1 MPIQSPEG
9 LICFKDKMRVCG
21 PDCMAYTTPP
31 PHPDYTD
38 QQWARCI
45 LLVNSHRTGKH
56 LTVIA
61 AALGEQNQKAKTV
74 QADLLRATQLP
85 PPMPK

>member
-1 MPIQSPEG
+1 VPIQSPEG
-9 LICFKDKMRVCG
+9 LICFKDKQRVCG
-21 PDCMAYTTPP
+21 PDCMAFTTPP
-31 PHPDYTD
+31 AGPDYVD

-56 LTVIA
+56 LAVIYG
-61 AALGEQNQKAKTV
+61 LLSEQNQKAKTL
-74 QADLLRATQLP
+74 QADQLRMGQIP